1 MSFFSKA
8 KKYAKK
14 ATKAA
19 GKRYNVSYGRRGLRM
34 GKSSMSKIEKD
45 VKMIKSRLNVE
56 KKFVESAVS
65 FGSCA
70 QVNNLFEGYYSTPIT
85 PTIPKGTG
93 ESNRIGGS
101 LKLTGMNMQIQFLG
115 QKDLAQ
121 SRMMKIMI
129 IRSTETNIGTIVDD
143 LFDDNPLTGF
153 RDYYSNRNYTNNP
166 RAHQIIRTQYCKLP
180 ERQIYLPGSS
190 ETFGE
195 SRSATKA
202 IRVGLKMQQLARFEE
217 NSDVPKD
224 LNYFLVIFV
233 DGGNKASIITTNPG
247 IMSPT
252 PNGGVD
258 LQHYYRYWYVDN

>member
-1 MSFFSKA
+1 MGYKSVA

-14 ATKAA
+14 ATKAV
-19 GKRYNVSYGRRGLRM
+19 GKRYGISYGRRGLRV
-34 GKSSMSKIEKD
+34 GSHSIPKIMKD
-45 VKMIKSRLNVE
+45 VKEIKSRLNVE

-70 QVNNLFEGYYSTPIT
+70 QVNNLFEGYYASPIT

-101 LKLTGMNMQIQFLG
+101 LKLTGMNMQLQFLG

-121 SRMMKIMI
+121 SRVMKIMI
-129 IRSTETNIGTIVDD
+129 IRSTETNIGTIIDD

-153 RDYYSNRNYTNNP
+153 RDFYSNRNYTNNP
-166 RAHQIIRTQYCKLP
+166 KAHQIIRTKYCKLP
-180 ERQIYLPGSS
+180 SRELYIPGSS

-202 IRVGLKMQQLARFEE
+202 MRLGLKMQQLARFEE

-233 DGGNKASIITTNPG
+233 DGGNKATLISNNPG
-247 IMSPT
+247 VMSPT